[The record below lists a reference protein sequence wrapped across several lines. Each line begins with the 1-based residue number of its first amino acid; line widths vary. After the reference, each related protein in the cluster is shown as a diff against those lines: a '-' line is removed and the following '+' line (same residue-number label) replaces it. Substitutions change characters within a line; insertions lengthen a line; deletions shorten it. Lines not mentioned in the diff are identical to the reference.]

1 MIRYLFISVL
11 IFIISCS
18 DKKQPVD
25 ISVIRDSINAI
36 STNKKMVKIDSGSYQ
51 AFYGKDSGN
60 IVRVKAFYLDETA
73 VTNAEYLKFLKANPQ
88 WTRNNVL
95 RLKADENYLKNWKSD
110 FEIPEG
116 VSPDAPVTNVSWFA
130 AVAYA
135 KSVGKRLP
143 TVDEWEF
150 AALADEHTANASLKP
165 EFTAYILNSYQKKY
179 KYKKPVKQN
188 RPNYYGLYDMYGVVW
203 EWTED
208 FSSVMMTGESRNDK
222 SENEGLYCAAGALTS
237 SDLRNYA
244 AFMRFAL
251 RGSIQANY
259 CINNLGFRCAKD
271 ID

>member
-18 DKKQPVD
+18 DKKQPAD

-110 FEIPEG
+110 FEFPEG

-130 AVAYA
+130 A
-135 KSVGKRLP
+135 KIGR
-143 TVDEWEF
+143 
-150 AALADEHTANASLKP
+150 ASCR
-165 EFTAYILNSYQKKY
+165 ER
-179 KYKKPVKQN
+179 V
-188 RPNYYGLYDMYGVVW
+188 
-203 EWTED
+203 
-208 FSSVMMTGESRNDK
+208 
-222 SENEGLYCAAGALTS
+222 
-237 SDLRNYA
+237 
-244 AFMRFAL
+244 
-251 RGSIQANY
+251 
-259 CINNLGFRCAKD
+259 
-271 ID
+271 